1 MQRLGLLLLLGLM
14 SSAALAVPFTWVAS
28 GTIQFAYDKIDAL
41 PLTAAAGDPFSFQ
54 FTFNPGPDENPQ
66 PSSGFYRGGLL
77 AASLTVAGQ
86 TVDFDDIPAWLS
98 WVDVHAP
105 SRSFT
110 LAAQTTAEPA
120 PGSLEF
126 ALQLQ
131 DGAPPFPSDAIPS
144 TPPDLSQ
151 FNITA
156 FDLLSF
162 NRNLT
167 GGDDTLRDAH
177 MNGLVTS
184 LTAVTT
190 SVPEPATLALFALG
204 LAVMG
209 FGRRLNG

>member
-1 MQRLGLLLLLGLM
+1 
-14 SSAALAVPFTWVAS
+14 
-28 GTIQFAYDKIDAL
+28 
-41 PLTAAAGDPFSFQ
+41 
-54 FTFNPGPDENPQ
+54 
-66 PSSGFYRGGLL
+66 
-77 AASLTVAGQ
+77 
-86 TVDFDDIPAWLS
+86 VD
-98 WVDVHAP
+98 AP

-131 DGAPPFPSDAIPS
+131 DGAPPFPSDAIPGM
-144 TPPDLSQ
+144 PPDLSQ

-162 NRNLT
+162 NRYLT

-177 MNGLVTS
+177 MSGLVTS
-184 LTAVTT
+184 LTA

-204 LAVMG
+204 IAGLGV
-209 FGRRLNG
+209 GRRRGIR